1 MLTFNQLCGIIW
13 LQEVINM
20 AKIGENIRRKREELG
35 LSQEELATRM
45 GYKSKSTINKIEL
58 GINDIP
64 QNKIAK
70 FAEVLG
76 TTPAVLMGWVDEQT
90 EKKND
95 VLANIVLQLRKDAE
109 LLEMVEKLSRLNHE
123 NRQALKPVLNAFEV
137 SEK

>member
-1 MLTFNQLCGIIW
+1 
-13 LQEVINM
+13 M
-20 AKIGENIRRKREELG
+20 AKIGENIRRLREKCG

-70 FAEVLG
+70 FAECLH

-90 EKKND
+90 GKKND
-95 VLANIVLQLRKDAE
+95 VLVNIVMKMRADDE
-109 LLEMVEKLSRLNHE
+109 LLSMVETLSKLTPEKREAVKS
-123 NRQALKPVLNAFEV
+123 VLNAF
-137 SEK
+137 STTEK